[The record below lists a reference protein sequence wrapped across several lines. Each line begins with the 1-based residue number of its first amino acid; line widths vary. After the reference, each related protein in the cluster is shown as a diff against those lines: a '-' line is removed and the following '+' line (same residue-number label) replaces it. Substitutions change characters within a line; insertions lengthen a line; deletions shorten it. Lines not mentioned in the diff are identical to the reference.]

1 MITTA
6 TLISGLAQGLIWA
19 IMTLGVYIT
28 FRILD
33 IADLTVEGTFPL
45 GAAVTAVLINSGIH
59 PVLAVFMAVLAGSLA
74 GFVTGI
80 FHTVFKIPAILS
92 GILTMIALYS
102 VNIRIM
108 SDKATVAIEK
118 PSVKKLMQNLLPQGT
133 ASNTISIILGVTVCI
148 ALVALL
154 YYFFGTE
161 IGCAVRATGSN
172 QNMAR
177 SLGVRTDRIII
188 LGLMISNALVALS
201 GSLIAQLDYGSAL
214 VNMGQGTIVIGLA
227 SVIIGEV
234 IFIRKDRNFAVKLM
248 AIIAG
253 AITYRTIIACAL
265 TFSFLKATDLKIITA
280 VIVSI
285 ALALPVIKQNI
296 SEKKLRA
303 DNARRLDS
311 QLKDA
316 EIGGE
321 SIA

>member
-6 TLISGLAQGLIWA
+6 TLMSGLAQGLIWA

-45 GAAVTAVLINSGIH
+45 GAAVTAVLINGGMH
-59 PVLAVFMAVLAGSLA
+59 PVLAVLMAILAGCAA
-74 GFVTGI
+74 GLVTGV

-108 SDKATVAIEK
+108 SDKATVAIQN
-118 PSVKKLMQNLLPQGT
+118 PSVKKLMQNLLPEGT
-133 ASNTISIILGVTVCI
+133 ASNTISIILGVGVCI
-148 ALVALL
+148 VVVLLL

-177 SLGVRTDRIII
+177 SLGVKTDRIII

-214 VNMGQGTIVIGLA
+214 VTMGQGTIVIGLA

-234 IFIRKDRNFAVKLM
+234 IFIRKDRNFAVKLV

-253 AITYRTIIACAL
+253 AIIYRTIIACAL

-280 VIVSI
+280 IIVSI
-285 ALALPVIKQNI
+285 ALALPVIKQSI
-296 SEKKLRA
+296 AERKLRA
-303 DNARRLDS
+303 ANAKRLD
-311 QLKDA
+311 QELMAA
-316 EIGGE
+316 EMGGE
-321 SIA
+321 KIA

>member
-6 TLISGLAQGLIWA
+6 TILSGVAQGLIWA
-19 IMTLGVYIT
+19 ILTLGVYLT

-45 GAAVTAVLINSGIH
+45 GAAVTVVLINTGMS
-59 PVLAVFMAVLAGSLA
+59 PAMAMLCALLAGAAA
-74 GFVTGI
+74 GFITGFLHTI
-80 FHTVFKIPAILS
+80 FQIPAILS
-92 GILTMIALYS
+92 GILTMIAHYS

-108 SDKATVAIEK
+108 SDKATALEQ
-118 PSVKKLMQNLLPQGT
+118 PSLKTWMLSLLPEGT
-133 ASNTISIILGVTVCI
+133 VSNTVSIILGTVFCLLI
-148 ALVALL
+148 VALL

-177 SLGVRTDRIII
+177 SLGVKTDRVII

-214 VNMGQGTIVIGLA
+214 VTMGQGTIVIGLA

-234 IFIRKDRNFAVKLM
+234 IFIRKDMNFALKLL

-253 AITYRTIIACAL
+253 AVIYRTVIACAL

-280 VIVSI
+280 VIVAF
-285 ALALPVIKQNI
+285 ALALPVLQQKSAQR
-296 SEKKLRA
+296 KLRRE
-303 DNARRLDS
+303 NA
-311 QLKDA
+311 KKYDA
-316 EIGGE
+316 LIARELGGDTD
-321 SIA
+321 A